1 MPARDFPALLLALI
15 TCTRAQSP
23 TYLCELRMSWQ
34 ELDPPVV
41 TPGYLVQIDADKLT
55 VFAFKCQIYYPRARD
70 HLMPPLSTL
79 SAAFSFSN
87 ISMRNICRTGGKN
100 F

>member
-55 VFAFKCQIYYPRARD
+55 VFAFKCQIYYPRARGD
-70 HLMPPLSTL
+70 DKTNKPTPHDINVCNTNIRLILMS
-79 SAAFSFSN
+79 
-87 ISMRNICRTGGKN
+87 
-100 F
+100 